1 MDKTLKASPRRSLT
15 AAATVVLATFTFSAH
30 AASSSI
36 YKCVGKDGGQVYTDQ
51 PCKGGAVLDIHPG
64 DVDPEAVAR
73 LQSARDSLDRAAAA
87 RIAEEQRQ
95 AARRDLE
102 AMAQRQREEE
112 RVAAETQYNND
123 YVSPYDSYL
132 GWYPGTGL
140 VRPRPPR
147 PRPLPTPAPRGFAPN
162 PPFVVPRS

>member
-1 MDKTLKASPRRSLT
+1 MDKTLKPSPRRSL
-15 AAATVVLATFTFSAH
+15 AAAAAIALAALIFSAD
-30 AASSSI
+30 AVSVSI
-36 YKCVGKDGGQVYTDQ
+36 YKCVGKDAGPVYTDQ

-73 LQSARDSLDRAAAA
+73 LQVARDSLDRAAAA

-102 AMAQRQREEE
+102 AMSRRQQEEE
-112 RVAAETQYNND
+112 RLAAETEYND

-132 GWYPGTGL
+132 GWYPGTGQM
-140 VRPRPPR
+140 RPRHPPR
-147 PRPLPTPAPRGFAPN
+147 PRPLPTPTPHGFAPN